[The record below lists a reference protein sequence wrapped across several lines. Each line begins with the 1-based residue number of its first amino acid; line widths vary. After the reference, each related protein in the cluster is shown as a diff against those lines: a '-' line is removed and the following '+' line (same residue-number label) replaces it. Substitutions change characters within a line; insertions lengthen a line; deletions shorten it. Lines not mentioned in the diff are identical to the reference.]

1 MKKFLIV
8 ESLQRLRDKK
18 YDDNITSSIN
28 KLLENYSEDQLRIL
42 LQYRGIKIDN
52 NLINLFFIENVGFRC
67 INEKENV
74 YGKLPICNNI
84 EKYMNNLYLDSF
96 EDQE

>member
-84 EKYMNNLYLDSF
+84 EKYMNKLYLDSF

>member
-28 KLLENYSEDQLRIL
+28 KILENYSEDQLRIL

-84 EKYMNNLYLDSF
+84 EKYMNKLYLDSF